1 MEDFKMTV
9 QDFERS
15 ELTNRIVNYMKMH
28 DKGAN
33 VSYRD
38 ISNGVGHKVKEDT
51 PRLISARRVLEREH
65 QQVWVA
71 IRPRV
76 GLHRLTDIE
85 IAERLRRWWLP
96 GAKRKLQRGGQQG
109 KVVETGNLDIDEQ
122 ARFGVD
128 SLQRELA
135 LQTLSR
141 SSWNRLEK
149 VARGTS
155 NDLPQFNILEWAI
168 NLMPKNKEPPV

>member
-1 MEDFKMTV
+1 MTP
-9 QDFERS
+9 QKFERS
-15 ELTNRIVNYMKMH
+15 ELTSRIVSYMRMY
-28 DKGAN
+28 DKGSN
-33 VSYRD
+33 VSYRE
-38 ISNGVGHKVKEDT
+38 ISDGVGQKVRENT
-51 PRLISARRVLEREH
+51 PQLISARRVLEREN

-76 GLHRLTDIE
+76 GLHRLTDVE

-96 GAKRKLQRGGQQG
+96 GAKRKLQRGGRQG
-109 KVVETGNLDIDEQ
+109 KVVEISKLNIDEQ
-122 ARFGVD
+122 AQFGVD

-135 LQTLSR
+135 LQTLTR
-141 SSWNRLEK
+141 ATWNRLEK

-168 NLMPKNKEPPV
+168 NLMPRNKEPPV